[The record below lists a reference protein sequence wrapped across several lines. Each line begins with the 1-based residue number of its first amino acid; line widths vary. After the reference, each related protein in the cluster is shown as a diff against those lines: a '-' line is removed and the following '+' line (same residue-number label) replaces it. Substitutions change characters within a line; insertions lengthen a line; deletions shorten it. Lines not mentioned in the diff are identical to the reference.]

1 MLYFLYEYF
10 YSPENIFR
18 FTRLFKSLTIRAMVA
33 FIVSFLIVIFIGRP
47 FIKYLRKKKVGE
59 EIRDLGPQ
67 THYSKKGTPTMGG
80 VLIVTSILTTTV
92 LFGNL
97 TNKFILLLMLIT
109 VLFAAIG
116 FTDDYMKWSEKNKKG
131 LSAKRKIIGQVI
143 VGFIV
148 WYFVYKFGLV
158 ENSRIV
164 DFSLVNPFLKNSYLY
179 LGAFIYMI
187 FVIFML
193 TGTSNAVNITDGLDG
208 LVIVPVIIVSIV
220 MCIITYFAG
229 HIGFSNY
236 LNMYHVKDS
245 GEILVFLS
253 AVIGSGIGF
262 LWYNFFP
269 AQIFMG
275 DTGSLTL
282 GGIVGVVA
290 VILKQELLLPII
302 GFVFV
307 VEAISVMIQ
316 VGSFK
321 MRQKRVFR
329 MAPIHHH
336 FELQGL
342 PETKVTMRFW
352 IVAVM
357 FAIIGLIILKIR

>member
-1 MLYFLYEYF
+1 MLSQIISLLEEASMQKSDIEGFADRV
-10 YSPENIFR
+10 SKIFVP
-18 FTRLFKSLTIRAMVA
+18 T
-33 FIVSFLIVIFIGRP
+33 VII
-47 FIKYLRKKKVGE
+47 L
-59 EIRDLGPQ
+59 
-67 THYSKKGTPTMGG
+67 
-80 VLIVTSILTTTV
+80 SILT
-92 LFGNL
+92 
-97 TNKFILLLMLIT
+97 
-109 VLFAAIG
+109 
-116 FTDDYMKWSEKNKKG
+116 
-131 LSAKRKIIGQVI
+131 
-143 VGFIV
+143 FIV